1 MHFVRHMACV
11 ECTSR
16 HVRVGT
22 CEVAFFIGVFTRVG
36 DASRYVRL
44 CVGITR
50 VGVDDARW
58 HDNYFA
64 KTNLS

>member
-1 MHFVRHMACV
+1 M
-11 ECTSR
+11 
-16 HVRVGT
+16 RVGT
-22 CEVAFFIGVFTRVG
+22 REVAFFIGVFTRVG
-36 DASRYVRL
+36 DTSRYVRL

-58 HDNYFA
+58 QYTFFA